1 MLSGYGVLEQIYP
14 GQIGD
19 LYDDLRI
26 MERLADIFLECIGV
40 RGSLRMGSTG
50 FRNFTRLIRSLIF
63 AVWFLFMLI
72 IRSVKVKNYTQLS

>member
-50 FRNFTRLIRSLIF
+50 FRNFTRLI
-63 AVWFLFMLI
+63 V
-72 IRSVKVKNYTQLS
+72 